1 MNLTA
6 YIKQNSPKAFRA
18 APVYFPTGDFLTY
31 LLKDGPCVAERLDD
45 VVTVYVSRETREL
58 IGFKVKG
65 VSHILKKARAFG
77 VGVAGGEGIRL
88 GLFFFAGAA
97 PDRADK
103 LPKMKWYERLE
114 AFAHITVDHLAVC
127 PT

>member
-1 MNLTA
+1 MNLTE
-6 YIKQNSPKAFRA
+6 YLDQNPPKAFRS

-31 LLKDGPCVAERLDD
+31 LLQDGPCVAERLDD
-45 VVTVYVSRETREL
+45 VVTLYLSRDAREL
-58 IGFKVKG
+58 VGFKVKG
-65 VSHILKKARAFG
+65 VQHILKKAGAFG
-77 VGVAGGEGIRL
+77 VGVGGGDGIRL

-114 AFAHITVDHLAVC
+114 AFADITVDRQTLS
-127 PT
+127 PS

>member
-1 MNLTA
+1 MNLTE
-6 YIKQNSPKAFRA
+6 YVKQNPPKAFHS

-31 LLKDGPCVAERLDD
+31 LLKDGPCIAERLDD
-45 VVTVYVSRETREL
+45 VITLYLSWDSREL
-58 IGFKVKG
+58 VGFKVKG
-65 VSHILKKARAFG
+65 VQHILTKAGAFG
-77 VGVAGGEGIRL
+77 VGVGGGDGVRL

-114 AFAHITVDHLAVC
+114 AFADITVDRRTLC
-127 PT
+127 PG

>member
-1 MNLTA
+1 MNLNE
-6 YIKQNSPKAFRA
+6 YIEQNPPRPFCV

-31 LLKDGPCVAERLDD
+31 LLKDGPSIAERLDD
-45 VVTVYVSRETREL
+45 VVTLYLSPGTREL

-65 VSHILKKARAFG
+65 VRHILEKASAFG
-77 VGVAGGEGIRL
+77 VGVGGGDGVRL

-97 PDRADK
+97 PDRADR

-114 AFAHITVDHLAVC
+114 AFADITIDRQTLC

>member
-1 MNLTA
+1 V
-6 YIKQNSPKAFRA
+6 

-31 LLKDGPCVAERLDD
+31 LLKDGPCIAERLDD
-45 VVTVYVSRETREL
+45 VVTLYLSRDKQEL

-65 VSHILKKARAFG
+65 VRHILKKAGDFG
-77 VGVAGGEGIRL
+77 VGVGGEDGIRL

-103 LPKMKWYERLE
+103 LPKMRWYERLE
-114 AFAHITVDHLAVC
+114 AFADITVDHQSLC
-127 PT
+127 PG

>member
-1 MNLTA
+1 MNLTE
-6 YIKQNSPKAFRA
+6 YLDLNPPKAFRS

-31 LLKDGPCVAERLDD
+31 LLKDGPCIAERLDD
-45 VVTVYVSRETREL
+45 VVTLYLSRDTREL
-58 IGFKVKG
+58 VGFKVKG
-65 VSHILKKARAFG
+65 VQHILKKAGAFG
-77 VGVAGGEGIRL
+77 VGVGGGDGVRL

-114 AFAHITVDHLAVC
+114 AFADITVDRRTLC
-127 PT
+127 PG